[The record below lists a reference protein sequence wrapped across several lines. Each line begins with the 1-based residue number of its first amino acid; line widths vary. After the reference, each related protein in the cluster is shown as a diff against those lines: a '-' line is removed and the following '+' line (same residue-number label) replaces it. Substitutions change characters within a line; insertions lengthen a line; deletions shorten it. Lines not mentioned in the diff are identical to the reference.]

1 MARAVR
7 ALARVSIASR
17 RNLQGIADLVAAR
30 VSEGSIASCAVAAV
44 CGERHETFV
53 CGEANVADGIAAST
67 DTLFHICS
75 CSKAFTAAAVAELVE
90 GGVTSWDT
98 PVQQILPEFALR
110 DPWIMEHLTLRD
122 LAGMRLGLSRS
133 GIAEWGFRPQAP
145 ALQRL
150 ARASGMTFDAP
161 FRDRFSYSNLGYIA
175 LAAATARLAGMD
187 YARCMERLVFSPCG
201 LERAR
206 LRPEQSMALPHL
218 PVDGR
223 MVPVPE
229 LTGESSEGSARVH
242 ICAADAVSW
251 LSYLLRAAKG
261 GEGGA
266 ITELFKPQIPL
277 RPTADGRDGL
287 PVAWAYGFGW
297 HISAFKGRT
306 VFNHGGGG
314 RGWRAHAILDPQRD
328 SAVMV
333 FAAHEG
339 VGAEALMLALID
351 LISGEEKNEWESLLA
366 ARAEREAKARDAI
379 MSLRDGPGG
388 TPIDISEAAGLYE
401 NPVTG
406 RVRIDEDD
414 DGSLRFAAEDAPA
427 FDAKLLPIGDGIFE
441 FRFSNP
447 AMRPMKS
454 DPHFRARIVRD
465 ESGLAA
471 AETTYFGTLVKVS

>member
-1 MARAVR
+1 MG
-7 ALARVSIASR
+7 R
-17 RNLQGIADLVAAR
+17 RSLQGIASLVAER
-30 VSEGSIASCAVAAV
+30 VAKGSIASCGVAAI
-44 CGERHETFV
+44 CGEQHETLVF
-53 CGEANVADGIAAST
+53 GEVSADEGIAAGT

-75 CSKAFTAAAVAELVE
+75 CSKAFTAAALAELVAN
-90 GGVTSWDT
+90 GVMSWDS
-98 PVQQILPEFALR
+98 PVRQILPEFAVS
-110 DPWIMEHLTLRD
+110 DPWIVEHLTLRD

-133 GIAEWGFRPQAP
+133 GIAEWGFRPEAS

-150 ARASGMTFDAP
+150 ARASGMAFDTP

-175 LAAATARLAGMD
+175 LAAVTGRLAGMD
-187 YARCMERLVFSPCG
+187 YARCMEQLVFSPRG
-201 LERAR
+201 LKRAR
-206 LRPEQSMALPHL
+206 LRPERHTALPHL

-266 ITELFKPQIPL
+266 MTELFRPQIPL
-277 RPTADGRDGL
+277 RPTAEARDGL

-314 RGWRAHAILDPQRD
+314 RGWRAQAILDPERD

-339 VGAEALMLALID
+339 AGVEALALTLID
-351 LISGEEKNEWESLLA
+351 LMSGEAGSEWESLLS
-366 ARAEREAKARDAI
+366 ARAEREAEGRNAM
-379 MSLRDGPGG
+379 MSLRGG
-388 TPIDISEAAGLYE
+388 QAGIPIDTGEASGLYE
-401 NPVTG
+401 NAVTG
-406 RVRIDEDD
+406 RVRIDEDG
-414 DGSLRFAAEDAPA
+414 DGSLRFAAADAPA
-427 FDAKLLPIGDGIFE
+427 FDAKLLPIGGDMLG
-441 FRFSNP
+441 FRFINP
-447 AMRPMKS
+447 AMRPMKN
-454 DPHFRARIVRD
+454 DPPFQARIMRD
-465 ESGLAA
+465 PSGRVA